1 MGVEFA
7 YNILSTA
14 GKKLL
19 WRVLSGRATDVPKQ
33 KQLPRPLAILRSV
46 SVLAEFMHSRK
57 ASLATIE
64 TARNE
69 NTLLWSQREF
79 VIPSIRCH
87 KLCLARGS
95 QGRHAGGHCPN
106 PSQVK
111 VTERSPGAT
120 MTPFPH
126 HVPNQGKGDSNSM
139 FSHPFSRFVAE
150 KASFPWTRPSWRKRQ
165 GKGVIMAS
173 LFGVLPGRKLA
184 DARCDTQ

>member
-7 YNILSTA
+7 YIILSTA

-19 WRVLSGRATDVPKQ
+19 WRVLSGRATDVPKR

-57 ASLATIE
+57 ASLAIIE

-87 KLCLARGS
+87 KLSWHVDRGDTRAGIAQIPAR
-95 QGRHAGGHCPN
+95 
-106 PSQVK
+106 
-111 VTERSPGAT
+111 
-120 MTPFPH
+120 
-126 HVPNQGKGDSNSM
+126 
-139 FSHPFSRFVAE
+139 
-150 KASFPWTRPSWRKRQ
+150 
-165 GKGVIMAS
+165 
-173 LFGVLPGRKLA
+173 
-184 DARCDTQ
+184 